1 MSKYYGKVG
10 YAITKETKPGVW
22 KNLVVERIY
31 YGDILRNTSRWQGSS
46 NVNDN
51 LVISNQISI
60 LADPFAY
67 HNFHAIKYIEWLGS
81 KWKVSSVEV
90 QYPRLILNI
99 GGVYPEEAN

>member
-22 KNLVVERIY
+22 KNLVVERMY

-46 NVNDN
+46 NVNDD

-67 HNFHAIKYIEWLGS
+67 HNFHSIKYVEWLGS

-90 QYPRLILNI
+90 QYPRLILSI
-99 GGVYPEEAN
+99 GGVYPEEVD

>member
-22 KNLVVERIY
+22 KNLVVERMY

>member
-1 MSKYYGKVG
+1 MSKYYGKVC

-22 KNLVVERIY
+22 KNLVVERMY

-46 NVNDN
+46 NVNDD

-99 GGVYPEEAN
+99 GGVYPEEVD